1 MTTHYF
7 TLIVEGGDVLELST
21 MKTLINRCDD
31 LVLGYRN
38 GEQFAD
44 FDRQA
49 ESMQAAIES
58 ATRDIESVPGL
69 TVVRVDQD

>member
-7 TLIVEGGDVLELST
+7 TLIVEGGDVLEINT
-21 MKTLINRCDD
+21 MGALVNRCED
-31 LVLGYRN
+31 LVVGYRN

-49 ESMQAAIES
+49 ESMQAAVES
-58 ATRDIESVPGL
+58 AAQDIESVPGL
-69 TVVRVDQD
+69 KVVRVIKD